1 MKRDDI
7 WLKEKLDNIWELLF
21 PEVVKANEIHVKFR
35 GKGKYRFGCIKL
47 KGEDSFIEINSLFK
61 NEIVP
66 EYVIDTTLAH
76 ELVHYMH
83 GFSSPL
89 PKKYRHPHKGGIVD
103 KELIKKG
110 FGDNLKMEKTWAK
123 KDWEKVFKILND
135 RKV

>member
-1 MKRDDI
+1 MRNDI
-7 WLKEKLDNIWELLF
+7 WLKEKLDKIWELLF
-21 PEVVKANEIHVKFR
+21 PEVIRVNKIDVKFR

-47 KGEDSFIEINSLFK
+47 KEKDSIIEINSLFR
-61 NEIVP
+61 NELVP

-103 KELIKKG
+103 KELIKRG
-110 FGDNLKMEKTWAK
+110 FGDPLRLEKVWAK
-123 KDWEKVFKILND
+123 KDWEKIFKVLND